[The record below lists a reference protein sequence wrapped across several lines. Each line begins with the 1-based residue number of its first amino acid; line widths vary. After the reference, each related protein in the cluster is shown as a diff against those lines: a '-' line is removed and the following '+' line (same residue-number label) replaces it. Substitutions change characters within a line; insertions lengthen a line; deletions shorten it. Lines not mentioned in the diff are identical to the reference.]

1 MNVNVDLSNNPVPA
15 TSSVSNMDFLADPA
29 SRLISQIRA
38 LMKKPEVV
46 SSTPGRSP
54 LFHIA
59 AQLEMPALP
68 QVPAPPSTI
77 TGKNF
82 ADVRE
87 EALKPRPQPAKRP
100 TRLIFRAKPIKTT
113 SSTPTA

>member
-1 MNVNVDLSNNPVPA
+1 MNVNIDLSGNPA
-15 TSSVSNMDFLADPA
+15 TSPSVSSMDFLADPA

-38 LMKKPEVV
+38 LMKKPEVASV
-46 SSTPGRSP
+46 SGRSP

-68 QVPAPPSTI
+68 KVPAPASAI

-87 EALKPRPQPAKRP
+87 EALKPQPVKRP
-100 TRLIFRAKPIKTT
+100 GRLIFRAKPIKATP
-113 SSTPTA
+113 STPNA